1 MISYTV
7 RLKPRAERESDRL
20 PIAVAR
26 RIWEKLLALE
36 RHPRPRGAAKL
47 EGIEGYRIR
56 VGDYRIV
63 YVVNDHE
70 RTVDVARIAHRR
82 EIYR

>member
-1 MISYTV
+1 M
-7 RLKPRAERESDRL
+7 DRL
-20 PIAVAR
+20 PIGVAR
-26 RIWEKLLALE
+26 RVWEKLLVLE
-36 RHPRPRGAAKL
+36 REPRPRGAAKL

-63 YVVNDHE
+63 YLVDDDARV
-70 RTVDVARIAHRR
+70 VDVARIGHRR

>member
-1 MISYTV
+1 MSYTV
-7 RLKPRAERESDRL
+7 RLKPRAERELDRL
-20 PIAVAR
+20 PIGVAR
-26 RIWEKLLALE
+26 RVWERLLALE
-36 RHPRPRGAAKL
+36 REPRPRGAAKL

-63 YVVNDHE
+63 YLVDDDARV
-70 RTVDVARIAHRR
+70 VDVARIGHRR